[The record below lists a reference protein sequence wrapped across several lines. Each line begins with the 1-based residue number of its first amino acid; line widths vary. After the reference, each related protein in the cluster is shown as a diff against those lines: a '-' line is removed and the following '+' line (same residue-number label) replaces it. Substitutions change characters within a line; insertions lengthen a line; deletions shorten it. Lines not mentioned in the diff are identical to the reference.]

1 MANGKFKVVAERRLG
16 TLNPDQQKIW
26 SRLVARRNRL
36 EATQQLLEEEE
47 TFFVDSVLKEY
58 TQENHGAVRGIKLT
72 KEGLLLQTYCECFR
86 CQAQL
91 QNLPPTLVVEEMV
104 KQRLIDPEHVPGA
117 RKWAATTEEKFG
129 KPVMN

>member
-16 TLNPDQQKIW
+16 TLNPDQQKLW
-26 SRLVARRNRL
+26 SRLVARRKRL
-36 EATQQLLEEEE
+36 EATSQLLEEEE
-47 TFFVDSVLKEY
+47 EFFVDSVLEEY
-58 TQENHGAVRGIKLT
+58 TQENHGAVRGIRLT
-72 KEGLLLQTYCECFR
+72 DEGLLLQTYCECFR

-104 KQRLIDPEHVPGA
+104 KQQLIDPEHVSGA
-117 RKWAATTEEKFG
+117 RKWAANTEEKFG